1 MGAHLRQRMEKE
13 QRMNL
18 TLEYYLRGRSFR
30 DIAKELGC
38 GLSTTKRDIDAI
50 RDEWRRS
57 RMDAYGHEQLHELA
71 KIDAIEREAW
81 SQWEASKKEEVATRA
96 ETEVQIIEG
105 ANGTVVRKPGGEKV
119 VRTTRLRNADPR
131 YMETIR
137 WCVEQRCKLL
147 GLLAPQK
154 IAPTNPEG
162 TGPAKV
168 VLDLSTLSIEELEAL
183 DRVRNRMLGLPSSSG
198 PSLN

>member
-1 MGAHLRQRMEKE
+1 
-13 QRMNL
+13 MNL
-18 TLEYYLRGRSFR
+18 TLEYYLRGWSFREICKEVGCGLTTTQR
-30 DIAKELGC
+30 DIA
-38 GLSTTKRDIDAI
+38 AI
-50 RDEWRRS
+50 REEWRAS
-57 RMDAYGHEQLHELA
+57 RVEAFGTEQLHELA
-71 KIDAIEREAW
+71 RIDAIEREAW
-81 SQWEASKKEEVATRA
+81 AQWEASKKEEVGSRA
-96 ETEVQIIEG
+96 ETEVLVEQKADG
-105 ANGTVVRKPGGEKV
+105 QVVRKPGSERV

-168 VLDLSTLSIEELEAL
+168 VLDLSKLSDEELDVL
-183 DRVRNRMLGLPSSSG
+183 DKVRDRMMGLMPGTGQSV
-198 PSLN
+198 N